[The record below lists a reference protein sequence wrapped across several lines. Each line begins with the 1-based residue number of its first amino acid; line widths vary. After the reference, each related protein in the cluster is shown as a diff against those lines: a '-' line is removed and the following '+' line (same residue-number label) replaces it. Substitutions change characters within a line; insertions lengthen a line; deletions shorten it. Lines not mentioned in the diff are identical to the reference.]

1 MCRKRWKGKSAFA
14 GQGCWERRGVI
25 GLGAIGVMVANAA
38 VALGMDVIGYDPYIS
53 IDAAWGLSRAVKKAD
68 TVKVI
73 YEASDY
79 ITLHVP
85 LNDETRKSINQDVIS
100 IMKDGVRIL
109 NFSRGELVD
118 DDAVISACENGKI
131 ACYVTDFPNEKMIG
145 KNPSFPFPI

>member
-1 MCRKRWKGKSAFA
+1 M
-14 GQGCWERRGVI
+14 
-25 GLGAIGVMVANAA
+25 
-38 VALGMDVIGYDPYIS
+38 
-53 IDAAWGLSRAVKKAD
+53 
-68 TVKVI
+68 
-73 YEASDY
+73 
-79 ITLHVP
+79 P

-145 KNPSFPFPI
+145 KNPSPIPHLGAPQKAKKAVPGGSRLRSIWKTALSTRLIFQAVLWSITPIRFCITHRNVPAC